1 MTTLLYRALR
11 SLVMSLILVV
21 GGAAAALAQT
31 SVPTFTAVF
40 SPDSITT
47 GGSATLTFTI
57 DNATGSPAESI
68 AFTGVL
74 PTGVTVASGSQ
85 SNSCSSST
93 FTATAGG
100 TTMELSGGRLG
111 AGSSCTVSLP
121 VTSSTVGTHSFTSGS
136 LSSSLGSS
144 GTASDDLTVS
154 ASTANFSK
162 SYSPSAVDPGNP
174 STLTYSFDVVVPAG
188 GTFNEW
194 RSAYMTDTLP
204 TGLEFLTP
212 LDLTATGDCNTLSY
226 SLNETTGVLTFNG
239 GVHQTEGTYSCTLTA
254 AVTGDAPGSY
264 GSSTQLQTRNAFGGA
279 IATDDAYA
287 ALTVNTPPVNG
298 INLIKSFDVTRAN
311 VGDTVTLS
319 FSLTNTDTLN
329 DASEI
334 SFTDDLDAMLSG
346 LAVTGALPS
355 DPCGNGSTLS
365 GSSTLTLTGGSLAAR
380 GSCSFSVDVLIPGG
394 AATGTYTNTT
404 NAVTATLGGSPYT
417 GSAATTTLKV
427 YGEDSTPPTFTKEFT
442 DDPVAPGDTVTINYV
457 LTNPSSTTAIS
468 DIAFSETLNSPEGT
482 SVSSGTGGV
491 CGGSLTAVP
500 EFSGGFT
507 LNFSG
512 GSLAAGAS
520 CTIPVTLL
528 LDEATA
534 PGDYATTTGTLTA
547 TSGGG
552 NVSTAGASD
561 TLTVQGG
568 ANLSLV
574 KSFDDDYAQ
583 AGADTSLTFTITSA
597 AESPSMATAI
607 AFTDDLDAMLSGT
620 TFSSLTS
627 DTCGGTLTGTS
638 TLNYSGGTLNPGDSC
653 TIAVDIAIPGG
664 GAGTVTNTTSALS
677 ATAGGEATTAPASS
691 DTIQILVAK
700 ALTLSAA
707 FDITDPLPGDEI
719 TLTYTLTN
727 PDSSYTYSSIFFTD
741 SYTSA
746 LSSMQA
752 SGLPTAGF
760 CGGGTASG
768 TTTGIF
774 SGMSLAPGAS
784 CDIPVTLTVPAGAS
798 DGSYTTLTSSVT
810 ASLNGSGVTLGQMS
824 APFSVDSGKIT
835 LTKAFSASP
844 VAAGNTVDVTYTL
857 SNFSNTQPLA
867 SLAFTDDLDAALSG
881 LVATGLPT
889 STCGGTLSGTS
900 TVSFSGGSLA
910 AGDSCTIT
918 ATLSVP
924 AAAATGSYTGTTSTP
939 SGTAHSGSVAVSG
952 VGASAALTVQSAVAP
967 SFSKSI
973 SPAGIP
979 QGGSSTL
986 TYVIT
991 NNDSSNAISNLRFTD
1006 DLDAV
1011 LSGLVVSNGSGSDLC
1026 GTGSVV
1032 SGTSKVV
1039 LSGGSLAASESCTI
1053 TLTVDVPQ
1061 AAALGSYTSTT
1072 STLTEGGSYSAAAAS
1087 AAFTVE
1093 PAPSFAKAFAPT
1105 SVALGGVSTLT
1116 FTIDNS
1122 ASAIAATA
1130 LDFTDNLPAGLV
1142 VAPTPNAST
1151 TCTGGTLTAAAETSA
1166 VSYTGG
1172 TIAAG
1177 ASCTVSV
1184 DLRATT
1190 PGSLINTSGDL
1201 TSSSGNSGTAS
1212 DTLTATAAPI
1222 PGFAKA
1228 FANSSAT
1235 LGDAV
1240 TLTFTV
1246 DNTTSLIEASSLDFT
1261 DTLPSGME
1269 VATTPDA
1276 STTCSGGTLTA
1287 VAGAGSIAY
1296 TGGTVAEGASCTI
1309 SVDVTSTATGTL
1321 SNTSGD
1327 LTSSLGNSGTAAA
1340 NLDVPEISFD
1350 APLATDDVVNGTE
1363 APTLTLSGSSSLI
1376 ENGQNVTLTVTDSG
1390 SGSVSGSTSVSGNA
1404 WSTTVDVSSL
1414 ADGALSLTASVSD
1427 AAGTGTASD
1436 TASLT
1441 KDATAP
1447 DGHSVSFDQSP
1458 IGAANESTAS
1468 FTFADAEVG
1477 ASYSFTISSDGGGSD
1492 VTGSGTIATATDQI
1506 TGLDLSALG
1515 SGTLTLSV
1523 VLTDPAGNAAT
1534 AVTDST
1540 TKDTTAPGIDFDS
1553 PLAGDDLVS
1562 GTEAAAT
1569 TISGTT
1575 ADLADG
1581 QTVTVVVTDS
1591 GSDTVTG
1598 TATTSGNAWS
1608 LEMDLSALADGALSL
1623 TADVDD
1629 TAGNPAPQAT
1639 TSLTKDSVAP
1649 TGYSV
1654 AFDQDPL
1661 SAADADAASF
1671 TFAGAEVGASYS
1683 YTIASDAGG
1692 SDVTGSGTIATATDQ
1707 VTGIDLSGLT
1717 DGTLTL
1723 TVALT
1728 DPAGNAGDDATDSAA
1743 KDTDAPV
1750 LSFDS
1755 PLAADDVVNKAE
1767 APAVTLS
1774 GIASGIEDGQTVTVV
1789 VTDSAS
1795 DTVTGTADVSADAWS
1810 VTLDLSGLANGALTL
1825 TADAEDASANPASQ
1839 ATASLTKDTRRP
1851 HGFSVAFDQDPVS
1864 AAEADAASFSFT
1876 GAETGANFAY
1886 TIRSSGGGKVTGS
1899 GTISNAAQQITGI
1912 DLSDLSDGTLNLV
1925 VTLTDTAGNTSGK
1938 RRDESTLD
1946 ASQPAAT
1953 LTGPDSAQSDPF
1965 TVDLTFDEA
1974 VTGLALTSL
1983 VIDNGTASDLT
1994 GSDDSYS
2001 FTVTPDHDGTISI
2014 SLPEGA
2020 AQDASGNDNAAA
2032 EQIEVTAALT
2042 GTPNPNPP
2050 ADNDGDGIPDSF
2062 ESSTADRD
2070 GDGIP
2075 DAQDYDP
2082 QGYFY
2087 CEDDG
2092 RILSGGGLTVT
2103 GPSGSNSSVGILND
2117 INIVRDGSSGEYQ
2130 WFAQR
2135 PGTYTVT
2142 YTYPASGVASTART
2156 TSGTLDVTTLL
2167 PANPAVIGS
2176 TEFGSTGALA
2186 DSSLAANPVFYDTFV
2201 IEAGD
2206 PNVLANNIPMTQ
2218 CAPNPVT
2225 VSAVDNG
2232 GEANGAAT
2240 DSVIFTISQGRVSS
2254 QDSVISYSLGG
2265 SSTGGDDYTAP
2276 SGSVTIPAGAT
2287 QATVEITVLEDALIE
2302 GSETLTLTLT
2312 AVTAG
2317 DATTVLS
2324 TTATDLTGSATV
2336 VDDDFAVVAV
2346 SNDDLEASENG
2357 RDTAAMS
2364 FWLQG
2369 QPTGRV
2375 QLSFAG
2381 DAQCSV
2387 SPATLT
2393 FGRGNFATPQ
2403 SLTITAID
2411 DEAVEGSHSCQPT
2424 VTVTSSDTRYDAYAL
2439 ALAQVQ
2445 ILDDLVDQIRDRLTE
2460 VLKSDLEETV
2470 KTQQR
2475 YFSQMSKGALERVL
2489 AGQAGLNCGTQSAFD
2504 VDGAVQMTGG
2514 NGGADGTFGYD
2525 VYNCQSGN
2533 REILDGQFSLTRT
2546 KDIGTQ
2552 ALLQFS
2558 KQRERFLSESDLRG
2572 RFWGGY
2578 VSRTNVTGLADG
2590 SINGFGIN
2598 GGLYGA
2604 RELGDGLFLDYYA
2617 AAGLGHHRYKLD
2629 FEALPTRIRAKGS
2642 YDYAAAFAG
2651 AALSGQREYDS
2662 FLLTPRFGMDLA
2674 YASAS
2679 DADVRASQ
2687 LGQTDTGRID
2697 IPDYNGGRIF
2707 AELEF
2712 ASLPGTTSEDSPTAQ
2727 IRTAIAPR
2735 FACEMSSFNSDLD
2748 CGFGFSFSRDM
2759 FDALSGISYG
2769 FAIDYEHIDETDRLS
2784 LDFSR
2789 ERRFANGQGAVVTRL
2804 SLPTADSLQIE
2815 HGVQLDF

>member
-21 GGAAAALAQT
+21 GGAAAALAQAA
-31 SVPTFTAVF
+31 VPTFTAVF
-40 SPDSITT
+40 SPNSITS

-68 AFTGVL
+68 AFTGTL
-74 PTGVTVASGSQ
+74 PAGVTIASGSQ
-85 SNSCSSST
+85 SNSCGSST
-93 FTATAGG
+93 FTATAGSD
-100 TTMELSGGRLG
+100 TMALSGGRLG
-111 AGSSCTVSLP
+111 NGSSCTVSLP
-121 VTSSTVGTHSFTSGS
+121 VTSSTLGTHTFTTGALTST
-136 LSSSLGSS
+136 LGNS
-144 GTASDDLTVS
+144 GTASDDLAVS

-174 STLTYSFDVVVPAG
+174 STLTYTFDVVVPAG

-226 SLNETTGVLTFNG
+226 SVSETTGALTFNG
-239 GVHQTEGTYSCTLTA
+239 GPHQTEGTYSCTLTA

-264 GSSTQLQTRNAFGGA
+264 GSSTELQTRNAFGGA

-287 ALTVNTPPVNG
+287 ALIVNTPPVNG

-329 DASEI
+329 DASGI

-365 GSSTLTLTGGSLAAR
+365 GSSTLTLSGGNLAAR
-380 GSCSFSVDVLIPGG
+380 GNCSFSVDVLIPAG
-394 AATGTYTNTT
+394 ASSGTYTNTT
-404 NAVTATLGGSPYT
+404 DAVTATLGGSPYT

-507 LNFSG
+507 LSFSG

-528 LDEATA
+528 LDSATA

-583 AGADTSLTFTITSA
+583 AGADTGLSFTITSA
-597 AESPSMATAI
+597 AESTSTVTDI
-607 AFTDDLDAMLSGT
+607 SFTDDLDAMLSGT

-638 TLNYSGGTLNPGDSC
+638 TLSYSGGTLDPGDSC
-653 TIAVDIAIPGG
+653 TIALDITIPGG
-664 GAGTVTNTTSALS
+664 ASGVKTNTTSTLL
-677 ATAGGEATTAPASS
+677 ATASTANDTTAAAAS
-691 DTIQILVAK
+691 DTISVLVAQP
-700 ALTLSAA
+700 LTLSAS

-727 PDSSYTYSSIFFTD
+727 PDSSYTYSNISFSD

-746 LSSMQA
+746 LSTMAA
-752 SGLPTAGF
+752 SSLPIAGF
-760 CGGGTASG
+760 CGGGTATG
-768 TTTGIF
+768 TTQGVF
-774 SGMSLAPGAS
+774 SGMSLAPGES
-784 CDIPVTLTVPAGAS
+784 CDIPAILSVPAGAA
-798 DGSYTTLTSSVT
+798 DGDYSTVSSFVS
-810 ASLNGSGVTLGQMS
+810 ASLNGSGVT
-824 APFSVDSGKIT
+824 FDK
-835 LTKAFSASP
+835 LTASFGIDTGLISMAKAFSTSP
-844 VAAGNTVDVTYTL
+844 VAAGDTVDVSYTL
-857 SNFSNTQPLA
+857 TNLSSSSALTGLT
-867 SLAFTDDLDAALSG
+867 FTDDLDAALSG

-924 AAAATGSYTGTTSTP
+924 GGAATGSYTGTTSAAAGLA
-939 SGTAHSGSVAVSG
+939 GTVAVSG

-1011 LSGLVVSNGSGSDLC
+1011 LSGLEVSNGTGSDLC

-1032 SGTSKVV
+1032 SGTSEVV
-1039 LSGGSLAASESCTI
+1039 LSGGSLAASASCTI

-1061 AAALGSYTSTT
+1061 AAALGSYTSTA

-1093 PAPSFAKAFAPT
+1093 PAPSFAKAFTPT

-1130 LDFTDNLPAGLV
+1130 LDFTDNLPAGMEM
-1142 VAPTPNAST
+1142 AAAPNAAT
-1151 TCTGGTLTAAAETSA
+1151 TCTGGTLTAAAGTGTL
-1166 VSYTGG
+1166 SYTGG
-1172 TIAAG
+1172 TVAAG
-1177 ASCTVSV
+1177 ASCTV
-1184 DLRATT
+1184 RA
-1190 PGSLINTSGDL
+1190 
-1201 TSSSGNSGTAS
+1201 
-1212 DTLTATAAPI
+1212 
-1222 PGFAKA
+1222 
-1228 FANSSAT
+1228 
-1235 LGDAV
+1235 
-1240 TLTFTV
+1240 
-1246 DNTTSLIEASSLDFT
+1246 
-1261 DTLPSGME
+1261 
-1269 VATTPDA
+1269 
-1276 STTCSGGTLTA
+1276 
-1287 VAGAGSIAY
+1287 
-1296 TGGTVAEGASCTI
+1296 
-1309 SVDVTSTATGTL
+1309 DVTSTATGTL

-1327 LTSSLGNSGTAAA
+1327 LTSSSGNSGTAAA

-1350 APLATDDVVNGTE
+1350 APLATDDVINGAE
-1363 APTLTLSGSSSLI
+1363 APALTLSGSSSLI
-1376 ENGQNVTLTVTDSG
+1376 ENGQSVTLTVTDSG
-1390 SGSVSGSTSVSGNA
+1390 SGSVSGSASVSGNA

-1427 AAGTGTASD
+1427 VAGTGTASD

-1458 IGAANESTAS
+1458 IGAANESAAS

-1477 ASYSFTISSDGGGSD
+1477 ASYSYTISSDGGGSD
-1492 VTGSGTIATATDQI
+1492 VTGSGTIATATDQVS
-1506 TGLDLSALG
+1506 GLDLSALG

-1523 VLTDPAGNAAT
+1523 VLTDTVGNAAT
-1534 AVTDST
+1534 AVTDSA

-1553 PLAGDDLVS
+1553 PLAGDDLV
-1562 GTEAAAT
+1562 GATEAAAT

-1591 GSDTVTG
+1591 SSDTVTG

-1629 TAGNPAPQAT
+1629 TAGNPATQAT
-1639 TSLTKDSVAP
+1639 ASLTKDSVAP

-1707 VTGIDLSGLT
+1707 MTGIDLSGLT

-1728 DPAGNAGDDATDSAA
+1728 DPAGNAGDDVTDSTA

-1755 PLAADDVVNKAE
+1755 PLAEDDVINKAE
-1767 APAVTLS
+1767 APAVILS
-1774 GIASGIEDGQTVTVV
+1774 GSASGIEDGQTVTVV

-1795 DTVTGTADVSADAWS
+1795 DTVTGTADVSADVWS

-1876 GAETGANFAY
+1876 GAETGASFAY
-1886 TIRSSGGGKVTGS
+1886 IIRSSGGGKVTGS

-1912 DLSDLSDGTLNLV
+1912 DLSDLSDGTLKLV
-1925 VTLTDTAGNTSGK
+1925 VTLTDAAGNTSGK

-1965 TVDLTFDEA
+1965 TVELTFDEA

-1983 VIDNGTASDLT
+1983 VVDNGTASDLT

-2001 FTVTPDHDGTISI
+2001 FTVTPDHDGTVSI

-2020 AQDASGNDNAAA
+2020 AQDSGGNDNTAA

-2050 ADNDGDGIPDSF
+2050 ADEDGDGIPDSF

-2186 DSSLAANPVFYDTFV
+2186 DTSLAANPVFYDTFV

-2265 SSTGGDDYTAP
+2265 SSTSGDDYTAP
-2276 SGSVTIPAGAT
+2276 GGSVTIPAGDT

-2317 DATTVLS
+2317 DATTMLS

-2346 SNDDLEASENG
+2346 SNDDLVASENG

-2381 DAQCSV
+2381 DAQCAV
-2387 SPATLT
+2387 SPGTLS

-2403 SLTITAID
+2403 TLTITAID

-2424 VTVTSSDTRYDAYAL
+2424 VTVTSNDTRYDAYAL

-2489 AGQAGLNCGTQSAFD
+2489 AGQADLTCGTQSAFD
-2504 VDGAVQMTGG
+2504 VDGAVQMTDG

-2525 VYNCQSGN
+2525 VYNCQSGS

-2546 KDIGTQ
+2546 ENIGTQ

-2629 FEALPTRIRAKGS
+2629 FEALPARIRAKGS

-2727 IRTAIAPR
+2727 IRTAVAPR
-2735 FACEMSSFNSDLD
+2735 FACEMSSFDSDLD

>member
-40 SPDSITT
+40 SPNSITS

-68 AFTGVL
+68 AFTGTL
-74 PTGVTVASGSQ
+74 PAGVTIASGSQ
-85 SNSCSSST
+85 SNSCGSST

-111 AGSSCTVSLP
+111 TGSSCTVSLP
-121 VTSSTVGTHSFTSGS
+121 VTSSTLGTHTFTTSALTS
-136 LSSSLGSS
+136 TLGNS
-144 GTASDDLTVS
+144 GTASDDLAVS

-174 STLTYSFDVVVPAG
+174 STLTYTFDVVVPAG

-204 TGLEFLTP
+204 TGLEFLAP

-226 SLNETTGVLTFNG
+226 SVSETTGALTFNG
-239 GVHQTEGTYSCTLTA
+239 SPHQTEGTYSCTLTA

-264 GSSTQLQTRNAFGGA
+264 GSSTELQTRNAFGGA

-329 DASEI
+329 DASGI

-355 DPCGNGSTLS
+355 DPCGSGSALS
-365 GSSTLTLTGGSLAAR
+365 GSSTLTLSGGSLAAR

-404 NAVTATLGGSPYT
+404 NAVTATDLGGSPYT

-520 CTIPVTLL
+520 CTIPVGLL
-528 LDEATA
+528 LDAATA

-568 ANLSLV
+568 ANLNLV
-574 KSFDDDYAQ
+574 KSFDEDYAQ
-583 AGADTSLTFTITSA
+583 AGADTGLSFTITSA
-597 AESPSMATAI
+597 AESTSTVTDI
-607 AFTDDLDAMLSGT
+607 SFTDDLDAMLSGT
-620 TFSSLTS
+620 TFNSLTS

-638 TLNYSGGTLNPGDSC
+638 TLSYSGGTLDPGDSC
-653 TIAVDIAIPGG
+653 TIALDITIPGG
-664 GAGTVTNTTSALS
+664 ASGVKTNTTSTLL
-677 ATAGGEATTAPASS
+677 ATASTANDTTAAAAS
-691 DTIQILVAK
+691 DTISVLVAQP
-700 ALTLSAA
+700 LTLSAS

-727 PDSSYTYSSIFFTD
+727 PDSSYTYSNISFSD

-746 LSSMQA
+746 LSTMAA
-752 SGLPTAGF
+752 SSLPIAGF
-760 CGGGTASG
+760 CGGGTATG
-768 TTTGIF
+768 TTQGVF
-774 SGMSLAPGAS
+774 SGMSLAPGES
-784 CDIPVTLTVPAGAS
+784 CDIPAILSVPAGAA
-798 DGSYTTLTSSVT
+798 DGDYSTVSSFVS
-810 ASLNGSGVTLGQMS
+810 ASLNGSGVT
-824 APFSVDSGKIT
+824 FDK
-835 LTKAFSASP
+835 LTASFGIDTGLISMAKAFSTSP
-844 VAAGNTVDVTYTL
+844 VAAGDTVDVSYTL
-857 SNFSNTQPLA
+857 TNLSSSSALTGLN
-867 SLAFTDDLDAALSG
+867 FTDDLDAALSG

-924 AAAATGSYTGTTSTP
+924 GGAATGSYTGTTSAAAGLA
-939 SGTAHSGSVAVSG
+939 GTVAVSG

-1011 LSGLVVSNGSGSDLC
+1011 LSGLVVSSGTGSDLC

-1032 SGTSKVV
+1032 SGTSEVV
-1039 LSGGSLAASESCTI
+1039 LSGGSLAASASCTI

-1093 PAPSFAKAFAPT
+1093 PAPSFAKAFAPA
-1105 SVALGGVSTLT
+1105 SIVQGDVSTLT

-1142 VAPTPNAST
+1142 VAPTANAST
-1151 TCTGGTLTAAAETSA
+1151 TCTGGTLTATAGTGT

-1172 TIAAG
+1172 TVAAG

-1184 DLRATT
+1184 DLRATAA
-1190 PGSLINTSGDL
+1190 GSLINTSGDL

-1222 PGFAKA
+1222 PGFSKA
-1228 FANSSAT
+1228 FADSSSA
-1235 LGDAV
+1235 LGDVV
-1240 TLTFTV
+1240 TLTFTI
-1246 DNTTSLIEASSLDFT
+1246 DNTTSLIEATALDFT

-1287 VAGAGSIAY
+1287 IAGSGSIAY

-1309 SVDVTSTATGTL
+1309 SVDVTSTATGSL

-1340 NLDVPEISFD
+1340 DLDVPEISFD
-1350 APLATDDVVNGTE
+1350 TPLATDDVVNGTE
-1363 APTLTLSGSSSLI
+1363 APALTLSGSSSLI
-1376 ENGQNVTLTVTDSG
+1376 EDGQSVTLTVSDSG
-1390 SGSVSGSTSVSGNA
+1390 SGSVSGSASVSGNA
-1404 WSTTVDVSSL
+1404 WSTSIDVSSL

-1427 AAGTGTASD
+1427 AAGTGSSSD
-1436 TASLT
+1436 TASLS

-1458 IGAANESTAS
+1458 IGAANESAAS
-1468 FTFADAEVG
+1468 FTFAGAEVG
-1477 ASYSFTISSDGGGSD
+1477 ASYSYTISSDGGGSD
-1492 VTGSGTIATATDQI
+1492 VTGSGTIATDQVS
-1506 TGLDLSALG
+1506 GLDLSALG

-1534 AVTDST
+1534 AVTDSA
-1540 TKDTTAPGIDFDS
+1540 TKDTIAPGLDFDS
-1553 PLAGDDLVS
+1553 PLASDDLV
-1562 GTEAAAT
+1562 GATEAAAT
-1569 TISGTT
+1569 TISGST

-1591 GSDTVTG
+1591 GSEIVTG

-1629 TAGNPAPQAT
+1629 TAGNPASQAT
-1639 TSLTKDSVAP
+1639 ASLTKDSVAP

-1683 YTIASDAGG
+1683 YTIASDADG

-1707 VTGIDLSGLT
+1707 ITGIDLSGLT

-1728 DPAGNAGDDATDSAA
+1728 DPAGNAGDDVTDSTA

-1755 PLAADDVVNKAE
+1755 PLAEDDVINKAE

-1774 GIASGIEDGQTVTVV
+1774 GSASGIEDGQTVTVV

-1795 DTVTGTADVSADAWS
+1795 DTVTGTPTVSADAWS

-1825 TADAEDASANPASQ
+1825 TADAEDASTNPATQ
-1839 ATASLTKDTRRP
+1839 ATANLTKDTRRP
-1851 HGFSVAFDQDPVS
+1851 HGFSVAFDQDPVN
-1864 AAEADAASFSFT
+1864 AADADAASLSFT
-1876 GAETGANFAY
+1876 GAETGASFAY

-1899 GTISNAAQQITGI
+1899 GTISDAAQQITGI
-1912 DLSDLSDGTLNLV
+1912 DLTDLSDGTLTLV

-1953 LTGPDSAQSDPF
+1953 LTGPDTAQSDPF

-2001 FTVTPDHDGTISI
+2001 FTVTPDHDGTVSI

-2020 AQDASGNDNAAA
+2020 AQDSGGNDNTAA

-2050 ADNDGDGIPDSF
+2050 ADEDGDGIPDSF

-2142 YTYPASGVASTART
+2142 YTYPASGLASTART

-2186 DSSLAANPVFYDTFV
+2186 DTSLAANPVFYDTFV

-2218 CAPNPVT
+2218 CARNPVT

-2265 SSTGGDDYTAP
+2265 SSTGGDDYTTP
-2276 SGSVTIPAGAT
+2276 GGSVTIPAGDT

-2324 TTATDLTGSATV
+2324 TTATDLIGSATV

-2346 SNDDLEASENG
+2346 SNDDLVASENG
-2357 RDTAAMS
+2357 RDTAAIS

-2381 DAQCSV
+2381 DAQCAV
-2387 SPATLT
+2387 SPATLS

-2403 SLTITAID
+2403 TLTITAID

-2424 VTVTSSDTRYDAYAL
+2424 VTVTSNDTRYDAYAL

-2475 YFSQMSKGALERVL
+2475 YFSQMSKSALERVM
-2489 AGQAGLNCGTQSAFD
+2489 AGQAELNCGTQSAFD

-2525 VYNCQSGN
+2525 VYNCQSGS

-2546 KDIGTQ
+2546 ENIGTQ

-2629 FEALPTRIRAKGS
+2629 FEALPARIRAKGS

-2727 IRTAIAPR
+2727 IRTAVAPR
-2735 FACEMSSFNSDLD
+2735 FACEMSSFDSDLD
-2748 CGFGFSFSRDM
+2748 CGFGFSFSRDL

>member
-40 SPDSITT
+40 SPNSITS

-68 AFTGVL
+68 AFTGTL
-74 PTGVTVASGSQ
+74 PAGVTIASGSQ
-85 SNSCSSST
+85 SNSCGSST

-111 AGSSCTVSLP
+111 TGSSCTVSLP
-121 VTSSTVGTHSFTSGS
+121 VTSSTLGTHTFTTSALTS
-136 LSSSLGSS
+136 TLGNS
-144 GTASDDLTVS
+144 GTASDDLAVS

-174 STLTYSFDVVVPAG
+174 STLTYTFDVVVPAG

-226 SLNETTGVLTFNG
+226 SVSETTGALTFNG
-239 GVHQTEGTYSCTLTA
+239 SPHQTEGTYSCTLTA

-264 GSSTQLQTRNAFGGA
+264 GSSTELQTRNAFGGA

-329 DASEI
+329 DASGI

-355 DPCGNGSTLS
+355 DPCGSGSALS
-365 GSSTLTLTGGSLAAR
+365 GSSTLTLSGGSLAAR

-404 NAVTATLGGSPYT
+404 NAVTATDLGGSPYT

-528 LDEATA
+528 LDAATA

-568 ANLSLV
+568 ANLNLV

-583 AGADTSLTFTITSA
+583 AGADTGLSFTITSA
-597 AESPSMATAI
+597 AESTSTVTDI
-607 AFTDDLDAMLSGT
+607 SFTDDLDAMLSGT

-638 TLNYSGGTLNPGDSC
+638 TLSYSGGTLDPGDSC
-653 TIAVDIAIPGG
+653 TIALDITIPGG
-664 GAGTVTNTTSALS
+664 ASGVKTNTTSPLL
-677 ATAGGEATTAPASS
+677 ATASTANDTTAAAAS
-691 DTIQILVAK
+691 DTISVLVAQP
-700 ALTLSAA
+700 LTLSAS

-727 PDSSYTYSSIFFTD
+727 PDSSYTYSNISFSD

-746 LSSMQA
+746 LSTMAA
-752 SGLPTAGF
+752 SSLPIAGF
-760 CGGGTASG
+760 CGGGTATG
-768 TTTGIF
+768 TTMGVF
-774 SGMSLAPGAS
+774 SGMSLAPGES
-784 CDIPVTLTVPAGAS
+784 CDIPAILSVPAGAA
-798 DGSYTTLTSSVT
+798 DGDYSTVSSFVS
-810 ASLNGSGVTLGQMS
+810 ASLNGSGVT
-824 APFSVDSGKIT
+824 FDK
-835 LTKAFSASP
+835 LTASFGIDTGLISMAKAFSTSP
-844 VAAGNTVDVTYTL
+844 VAAGDTVDVSYTL
-857 SNFSNTQPLA
+857 TNLSSTSALTGLN
-867 SLAFTDDLDAALSG
+867 FTDDLDAALSG

-924 AAAATGSYTGTTSTP
+924 GGAATGSYTGTTSAAAGLA
-939 SGTAHSGSVAVSG
+939 GTVAVSG

-991 NNDSSNAISNLRFTD
+991 NNDSSNGISNLRFTD

-1011 LSGLVVSNGSGSDLC
+1011 LSGLVISNGTGSDLC

-1032 SGTSKVV
+1032 SGTSEVV

-1072 STLTEGGSYSAAAAS
+1072 STLTEGGSYSAAAVS

-1105 SVALGGVSTLT
+1105 SIGLGGVSTLT

-1130 LDFTDNLPAGLV
+1130 LDFIDNLPAGMEM
-1142 VAPTPNAST
+1142 AAAPNAAT
-1151 TCTGGTLTAAAETSA
+1151 TCTGGTLTATAGTGTL
-1166 VSYTGG
+1166 SYTGG
-1172 TIAAG
+1172 TVAAG
-1177 ASCTVSV
+1177 ASCTVS
-1184 DLRATT
+1184 A
-1190 PGSLINTSGDL
+1190 
-1201 TSSSGNSGTAS
+1201 
-1212 DTLTATAAPI
+1212 
-1222 PGFAKA
+1222 
-1228 FANSSAT
+1228 
-1235 LGDAV
+1235 
-1240 TLTFTV
+1240 
-1246 DNTTSLIEASSLDFT
+1246 
-1261 DTLPSGME
+1261 
-1269 VATTPDA
+1269 
-1276 STTCSGGTLTA
+1276 
-1287 VAGAGSIAY
+1287 
-1296 TGGTVAEGASCTI
+1296 
-1309 SVDVTSTATGTL
+1309 DVTSTATGSL

-1327 LTSSLGNSGTAAA
+1327 LTSSSGNSGTAAA

-1350 APLATDDVVNGTE
+1350 APLATDDVVNGAE

-1376 ENGQNVTLTVTDSG
+1376 ENGQSVTLTVTDSG
-1390 SGSVSGSTSVSGNA
+1390 SGSVSGSASVSGNA

-1436 TASLT
+1436 TVSLT
-1441 KDATAP
+1441 KDTTAP

-1458 IGAANESTAS
+1458 IGAANESAAS

-1477 ASYSFTISSDGGGSD
+1477 ASYSYTISSDGGGSD
-1492 VTGSGTIATATDQI
+1492 VTGSGTIATATDQVS
-1506 TGLDLSALG
+1506 GLDLSALG

-1523 VLTDPAGNAAT
+1523 VLTDTVGNAAT
-1534 AVTDST
+1534 AVTDSA

-1553 PLAGDDLVS
+1553 PLAGDDLV
-1562 GTEAAAT
+1562 GATEVAAT

-1591 GSDTVTG
+1591 SSETVTG

-1629 TAGNPAPQAT
+1629 TAGNPASQAT
-1639 TSLTKDSVAP
+1639 ASLTKDSVAP

-1661 SAADADAASF
+1661 STADADAASF

-1728 DPAGNAGDDATDSAA
+1728 DPAGNAGDDVTDSTA

-1755 PLAADDVVNKAE
+1755 PLAEDDVINKAE
-1767 APAVTLS
+1767 APAVILS
-1774 GIASGIEDGQTVTVV
+1774 GSASGIEDGQTVTVV
-1789 VTDSAS
+1789 VTDRKAT
-1795 DTVTGTADVSADAWS
+1795 TVTGTPTVSADAWS

-1825 TADAEDASANPASQ
+1825 TADAEDASANPATQ

-1851 HGFSVAFDQDPVS
+1851 HGFSVAFDQDPVN
-1864 AAEADAASFSFT
+1864 AADADATSFSFA
-1876 GAETGANFAY
+1876 GAETGASFAY

-1899 GTISNAAQQITGI
+1899 GTISDAAQQITGI
-1912 DLSDLSDGTLNLV
+1912 DLTDLSDGTLTLV

-1953 LTGPDSAQSDPF
+1953 LTGPDTAQSDPF

-1983 VIDNGTASDLT
+1983 VVDNGTASDLT

-2001 FTVTPDHDGTISI
+2001 FTVTPDHDGTVSI

-2020 AQDASGNDNAAA
+2020 AQDSGDNDNTAA

-2050 ADNDGDGIPDSF
+2050 ADEDGDGIPDSF

-2142 YTYPASGVASTART
+2142 YTYPASGIASTART

-2186 DSSLAANPVFYDTFV
+2186 DTSLAANPVFYDTFV

-2265 SSTGGDDYTAP
+2265 SSTGGDDYTTP
-2276 SGSVTIPAGAT
+2276 GGSVTIPAGDT

-2336 VDDDFAVVAV
+2336 ADDDFAVVAV
-2346 SNDDLEASENG
+2346 SNDDLVASENG

-2375 QLSFAG
+2375 QLSFVG
-2381 DAQCSV
+2381 DAQCAV

-2403 SLTITAID
+2403 TLTITAID

-2424 VTVTSSDTRYDAYAL
+2424 VTVTSNDTRYDAYAL

-2445 ILDDLVDQIRDRLTE
+2445 ILDDLVDQIRDQLTE

-2504 VDGAVQMTGG
+2504 VAGAVQMTGG

-2525 VYNCQSGN
+2525 VYNCQSGS

-2546 KDIGTQ
+2546 ENIGTQ

-2629 FEALPTRIRAKGS
+2629 FEALPARIRAKGS

-2727 IRTAIAPR
+2727 IRTAVAPR
-2735 FACEMSSFNSDLD
+2735 FACEMSSFDSDLD
-2748 CGFGFSFSRDM
+2748 CGFGFSFSRDL